1 MILVHRTAHTTY
13 NFSKNV
19 QMPRLR
25 ALVLPVAADHFVDHI
40 NSHEPISNTQTP
52 NSIYVTIKLI

>member
-1 MILVHRTAHTTY
+1 
-13 NFSKNV
+13 KNV

-25 ALVLPVAADHFVDHI
+25 ALVLPVAADHFIDHI